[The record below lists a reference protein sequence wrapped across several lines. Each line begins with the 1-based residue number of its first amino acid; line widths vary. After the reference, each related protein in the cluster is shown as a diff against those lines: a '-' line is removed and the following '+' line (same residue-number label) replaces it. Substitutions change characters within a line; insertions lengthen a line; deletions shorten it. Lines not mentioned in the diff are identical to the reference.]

1 MSDLKAKEKKINLKT
16 EDDELENLIKLHK
29 AVIRVVGTGG
39 AGNNTITRLGQ
50 AGIHG
55 IETLAINT
63 DAQDLLFTKSTN
75 KLLIGKNITRGLGA
89 GSDPQIGE
97 ESMREN
103 EKELKSFLEGADI
116 VFVTCGLGSGTGTGS
131 APVIAEIARE
141 LGALTISVVTTPFSD
156 EGILKEKNAA
166 AGLERLRKNSDTVIV
181 VKNDRLLD
189 LVPDLPINAAFKV
202 ADEILVN
209 AVKGITELV
218 TKKGLVNLDFA
229 DVRSIMKDGKTAM
242 IGIGE
247 SESDNK
253 VPEAVEKAINN
264 PLLDVDVLGAQSA
277 LINIEGDE
285 NMTISDARNVMVLI
299 AKKLDPHAN
308 IVWGASVSEDMKGK
322 IRILII
328 ATGLPEQSAQLPG
341 FSELGK
347 TDDRTTQSE
356 KSDSLID
363 LKNIKSPV
371 EIKFDDKHQAD
382 GDDNKPSKNVFNQI
396 FEDEIRGDLN
406 ILRES
411 LKSISSGNVDEKIL
425 SNIKKASMG
434 IRNAAQLYSNKP
446 VEDFG
451 LFIGDVFELMVTK
464 KLKMTSQYIPLL
476 NKIPQIIQGMVSG
489 YHIAV
494 DDANQVIRELSL
506 LLDQSSSTPKNNNPK
521 NTNKDSG
528 NSQSKDDDIKID
540 MVDIEKSLKMDL
552 N

>member
-29 AVIRVVGTGG
+29 TVIRVVGTGG

-55 IETLAINT
+55 IETLAVNT

-97 ESMREN
+97 EAMREN

-116 VFVTCGLGSGTGTGS
+116 VFVTCGLGGGTGTGS

-166 AGLERLRKNSDTVIV
+166 SGLERLRKNSDTVIV

-253 VPEAVEKAINN
+253 VSEAVEKAINN

-285 NMTISDARNVMVLI
+285 NTTISDARNVMVLI
-299 AKKLDPHAN
+299 AKKLDPNAN

-322 IRILII
+322 MRILII

-411 LKSISSGNVDEKIL
+411 LKSISAGNVDDKIL

-506 LLDQSSSTPKNNNPK
+506 LLDQSS
-521 NTNKDSG
+521 
-528 NSQSKDDDIKID
+528 
-540 MVDIEKSLKMDL
+540 
-552 N
+552 